1 MYQKPPGCTFNGRV
15 WVRDNPPISSPT
27 PEAAASSISSGKR
40 TRVLYT
46 TPSDRQERPSN
57 EDERDVKRPTSEDGQ
72 PRRVEYQNASS
83 SRGWPPY
90 ARSAPRAGPD
100 DPDAISYACF
110 RRGHIAEH
118 CTDRVAKAK
127 NDTYLARRRP
137 ARGYEEQGNDRRPQ
151 QRESYGPD
159 QRYPEPQ
166 SRRLDA
172 STSRYGPRP
181 NLSQP
186 PPPQRRRGQS
196 LDDRATRTH
205 PNAVKSSQPWQREE
219 VDRRTPV
226 VTRLATSDETFD
238 AAPRDEDEEVEARE
252 KTEEADQED

>member
-1 MYQKPPGCTFNGRV
+1 MVYGGSSAQSPSENAVVNAMGRGFLPLQLTGPVFANPSGVYNSFLGMYQKPPGCTFNGRV

-27 PEAAASSISSGKR
+27 PEAAASSISSDKR
-40 TRVLYT
+40 TQVLYT

-118 CTDRVAKAK
+118 CTDRAAKAK

-137 ARGYEEQGNDRRPQ
+137 ARGYEEQGNNRRPQ

-166 SRRLDA
+166 SRCLDA
-172 STSRYGPRP
+172 STTRYGPRP

-196 LDDRATRTH
+196 LDR
-205 PNAVKSSQPWQREE
+205 
-219 VDRRTPV
+219 
-226 VTRLATSDETFD
+226 
-238 AAPRDEDEEVEARE
+238 PRDQNSSERR
-252 KTEEADQED
+252 QE